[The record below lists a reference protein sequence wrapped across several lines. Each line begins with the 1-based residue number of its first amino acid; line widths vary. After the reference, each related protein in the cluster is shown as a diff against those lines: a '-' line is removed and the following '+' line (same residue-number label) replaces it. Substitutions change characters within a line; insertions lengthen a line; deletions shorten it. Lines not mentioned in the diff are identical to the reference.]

1 MNDLTIENAMVIG
14 DYYRDGK
21 VARAE
26 RLDDLIRDAE
36 FLRSWDWLD
45 WIESEGLMQEFAQ
58 DLAAAVLNAKT
69 PEEAGAEARAV
80 LLGYIEDYAEDA
92 LESES

>member
-45 WIESEGLMQEFAQ
+45 WVESRGELQEFAQ
-58 DLAAAVLNAKT
+58 DLVAVVLNAKT
-69 PEEAGAEARAV
+69 PDEAGIEARAV
-80 LLGYIEDYAEDA
+80 IKGYIEDYAEA
-92 LESES
+92 EMEGG